1 MAYAAYLRD
10 LLTPLGVYTFAEG
23 SISGG
28 EVESIGAGL
37 DAAAAALEHS
47 EREALLQ
54 TAQEEGLSLREALFA
69 KRPAAPTPELRRAAI
84 AALSQIGGDGFT
96 VAAINRALRGCG
108 ITACVAETA
117 EQGRVRV
124 TFPDTAGVP
133 AGFGQIAGIIEDIIP
148 CHLETEFYFR
158 YLTWV
163 ELEARFPDWASL
175 EAEHY
180 SWEQLEQA
188 V

>member
-47 EREALLQ
+47 ERETLLQ

-96 VAAINRALRGCG
+96 VAAINRAGEEKCVKLPQGAWCD
-108 ITACVAETA
+108 ACTGEELLGELA
-117 EQGRVRV
+117 
-124 TFPDTAGVP
+124 VP
-133 AGFGQIAGIIEDIIP
+133 PASWRIAIEK
-148 CHLETEFYFR
+148 
-158 YLTWV
+158 
-163 ELEARFPDWASL
+163 
-175 EAEHY
+175 
-180 SWEQLEQA
+180 
-188 V
+188 